1 MTMTNDDEEMIILDQ
16 LLDARFV
23 VEGLE
28 KQARTLKSQLDF
40 ARAKVE
46 TLEQAAIDY
55 MEGNGLISTE
65 RMRLGRKT
73 SIDVPDVEAIPLK
86 YQRIKKEANKLLIK
100 QEMDELD
107 GANWFTV
114 KESKFIT
121 VLKGE

>member
-1 MTMTNDDEEMIILDQ
+1 MTNDDEEMMILDQ

-23 VEGLE
+23 VAGLE
-28 KQARTLKSQLDF
+28 KQARTLKSQLDC
-40 ARAKVE
+40 ARSKAE

-55 MEGNGLISTE
+55 MEGNGLLSTD
-65 RMRLGRKT
+65 RMRLGHTT
-73 SIDVPDVEAIPLK
+73 SIDVPDVEAIPEK

-100 QEMDELD
+100 QDMGELD